1 MFCSSIFVVD
11 GDTVKCDGLSLRDM
25 GEGRPFISGYD
36 APEIYSPSC
45 EKEYELGMR
54 AKARMEGL
62 IAQNEIVIIDSG
74 ERDKTDSRRQLVSL
88 QLQDGTALGTIL
100 IKEGLARPWHKSYR
114 ADWCSNRVIRKNI
127 LDVFFDL
134 WQQL

>member
-1 MFCSSIFVVD
+1 MLCSSIFVVD

-25 GEGRPFISGYD
+25 GDGRPFISGYD

-54 AKARMEGL
+54 AKARMEEL
-62 IAQNEIVIIDSG
+62 IAQNEIVIVDSG
-74 ERDKTDSRRQLVSL
+74 QRDMTDSRRRLVSM

-100 IKEGLARPWHKSYR
+100 IKEGLARPWHKNYR
-114 ADWCSNRVIRKNI
+114 ADWC
-127 LDVFFDL
+127 
-134 WQQL
+134 QQSKPQRSIFETLIDWLR